1 MTTLVLDTG
10 ALIALDRNDR
20 SVWAMLRNAAD
31 DSAEVSVPACVIAR
45 AWRPGSRQA
54 LLARA
59 LAHCDEVPLDGPLA
73 RATGLLCGQAGTAD
87 IVDASVAV
95 IAAARARGSAV
106 ALVTSR
112 SRRSS
117 LTERRHVAR
126 DGTRI
131 FSGECNSSVMS
142 SVLHVEQAI

>member
-1 MTTLVLDTG
+1 MTTLVLDAG

-31 DSAEVSVPACVIAR
+31 DFAEVSVPAGVIAQ
-45 AWRPGSRQA
+45 AWRDGSRQA

-73 RATGLLCGQAGTAD
+73 RATGLLCGHAGTAD

-95 IAAARARGSAV
+95 IAAARSRGSAV
-106 ALVTSR
+106 ALVTSDPND
-112 SRRSS
+112 
-117 LTERRHVAR
+117 LRHLLQTLGA
-126 DGTRI
+126 
-131 FSGECNSSVMS
+131 SVRL
-142 SVLHVEQAI
+142 VTV